1 MPAFNPIKT
10 TLPKNSLVIKDRL
23 DAIVQEIL
31 AVAKDQVAMIILFGS
46 YAKGTWVRDWYVE
59 GHITY
64 SYESDLDILV
74 VTKSPKYRGLKGAS
88 FESDLTKRLERKG
101 LRGKTFGAPWV
112 TFVVEPIKYLNQ
124 QLERSQYFFSDIKK
138 EGILLY
144 DSGEFTLAEPKDLNS
159 EERRQ
164 IAKDDFD
171 QWFPRA
177 IGFIKATNYMLQDNY
192 LNLAAFQLHQ
202 ATESF
207 YSAILLVFTGYK
219 PRLHDIEK
227 LGSLASNYSDELLK
241 IFPRDTKEQEER
253 FILLKLAY
261 TEARYNKNYKITEE
275 QLVYLIKRVE
285 KLKSITEEI
294 CIAWINRQNTH

>member
-1 MPAFNPIKT
+1 MKT
-10 TLPKNSLVIKDRL
+10 TLPKNSLIIKERL

-124 QLERSQYFFSDIKK
+124 QLEKSQYFFSDIKK

-159 EERRQ
+159 EERKQ

-241 IFPRDTKEQEER
+241 IFPRDTEEQEEK

-285 KLKSITEEI
+285 KLKSVTEEI
-294 CIAWINRQNTH
+294 CIAWINRQNTFEQKS

>member
-1 MPAFNPIKT
+1 MKT
-10 TLPKNSLVIKDRL
+10 SLPENSLVIKDRL

-31 AVAKDQVAMIILFGS
+31 AVARDQISMIILFGS

-74 VTKSPKYRGLKGAS
+74 VTKSPKYRGPKGAS
-88 FESDLTKRLERKG
+88 FESDLTKRLKRKG
-101 LRGKTFGAPWV
+101 LRGKSFGAPWV

-124 QLERSQYFFSDIKK
+124 QLEKSQYFFSDIKK

-144 DSGEFTLAEPKDLNS
+144 DSGEFTLAEPKDLNL
-159 EERRQ
+159 EERKQ

-171 QWFPRA
+171 VWF
-177 IGFIKATNYMLQDNY
+177 GSGTEFLLGVDFYTKQDL
-192 LNLAAFQLHQ
+192 LNKAAFLLHQ

-241 IFPRDTKEQEER
+241 IFPRYTKEQEEK
-253 FILLKLAY
+253 FVLLKSAY

-275 QLVYLIKRVE
+275 QLLYLIKRIE

-294 CIAWINRQNTH
+294 CTNRINEIK

>member
-1 MPAFNPIKT
+1 MKT
-10 TLPKNSLVIKDRL
+10 TLPKNSLIIKERL

-31 AVAKDQVAMIILFGS
+31 AVARDQVAMIILFGS
-46 YAKGTWVRDWYVE
+46 YAKGTWVQDWYVE

-124 QLERSQYFFSDIKK
+124 QLEKSQYFFSDIKK
-138 EGILLY
+138 EGVLLY

-294 CIAWINRQNTH
+294 CTTWINRQNPL

>member
-1 MPAFNPIKT
+1 M
-10 TLPKNSLVIKDRL
+10 
-23 DAIVQEIL
+23 
-31 AVAKDQVAMIILFGS
+31 
-46 YAKGTWVRDWYVE
+46 
-59 GHITY
+59 
-64 SYESDLDILV
+64 
-74 VTKSPKYRGLKGAS
+74 
-88 FESDLTKRLERKG
+88 
-101 LRGKTFGAPWV
+101 
-112 TFVVEPIKYLNQ
+112 VEPIKYLNQ
-124 QLERSQYFFSDIKK
+124 QLEKSQYFFSDIKK

-227 LGSLASNYSDELLK
+227 LGSLASNYNNELLK

-261 TEARYNKNYKITEE
+261 TCCAPGI
-275 QLVYLIKRVE
+275 LG
-285 KLKSITEEI
+285 
-294 CIAWINRQNTH
+294 H

>member
-1 MPAFNPIKT
+1 MKT

>member
-1 MPAFNPIKT
+1 MKT

-124 QLERSQYFFSDIKK
+124 QLEKSQYFFSDIKK

-159 EERRQ
+159 EERKQ

-294 CIAWINRQNTH
+294 CIAWINRQNTLEQKI

>member
-1 MPAFNPIKT
+1 MKT
-10 TLPKNSLVIKDRL
+10 SLPENSLVIKDRL

-31 AVAKDQVAMIILFGS
+31 AVARDQISMIILFGS

-74 VTKSPKYRGLKGAS
+74 VTKSPKYRGPKGAS

-101 LRGKTFGAPWV
+101 LRGKSFGAPWV

-124 QLERSQYFFSDIKK
+124 QLEKSQYFFSDIKK

-144 DSGEFTLAEPKDLNS
+144 DSGEFTLAEPKDLNL
-159 EERRQ
+159 EERKQ

-171 QWFPRA
+171 VWF
-177 IGFIKATNYMLQDNY
+177 GSGTEFLLGVDFYTKQDL
-192 LNLAAFQLHQ
+192 LNKAAFLLHQ
-202 ATESF
+202 ATERF

-241 IFPRDTKEQEER
+241 IFPRDTKEQEEK
-253 FILLKLAY
+253 FVLLKSAY

-275 QLVYLIKRVE
+275 QLLYLIKRIE

-294 CIAWINRQNTH
+294 CTNRINEIK

>member
-1 MPAFNPIKT
+1 MKT
-10 TLPKNSLVIKDRL
+10 TLPKNSLIIKERL

-31 AVAKDQVAMIILFGS
+31 AAARDQVAMIILFGS

-124 QLERSQYFFSDIKK
+124 QLEKSQYFFSDIKK

-144 DSGEFTLAEPKDLNS
+144 DSGEFTLAEPKDLNWK
-159 EERRQ
+159 ERRQ
-164 IAKDDFD
+164 IAKDDFA
-171 QWFPRA
+171 QWIPRA

-219 PRLHDIEK
+219 PKLHDIEK

-241 IFPRDTKEQEER
+241 IFPRDTKEQEEK

-285 KLKSITEEI
+285 KLKSVTEEI
-294 CIAWINRQNTH
+294 CIAWINRQNPFEQKS

>member
-1 MPAFNPIKT
+1 MKT
-10 TLPKNSLVIKDRL
+10 SLPENSSVIKERL

-31 AVAKDQVAMIILFGS
+31 AAAKDQISMIILFGS

-124 QLERSQYFFSDIKK
+124 QLEKSQYFFSDIKK

-144 DSGEFTLAEPKDLNS
+144 DSGEFTLAEPKDLNQG
-159 EERRQ
+159 ERKQ
-164 IAKDDFD
+164 IAKDDFEV
-171 QWFPRA
+171 WFGSGA
-177 IGFIKATNYMLQDNY
+177 EFLLGVDFYTNKAL
-192 LNLAAFQLHQ
+192 LNKAAFLLHQ

-241 IFPRDTKEQEER
+241 IFPRDTKEQEEV
-253 FILLKLAY
+253 FVLLKSAY
-261 TEARYNKNYKITEE
+261 TEARYNKNYKITAE
-275 QLVYLIKRVE
+275 QLIYLTKRIE
-285 KLKSITEEI
+285 KLKSVTEEI
-294 CIAWINRQNTH
+294 CTNRIKEIK

>member
-1 MPAFNPIKT
+1 MKT
-10 TLPKNSLVIKDRL
+10 SLPENSLVIKDRL

-31 AVAKDQVAMIILFGS
+31 AAAKDQIAMIILFGS

-64 SYESDLDILV
+64 SYESDLDILI
-74 VTKSPKYRGLKGAS
+74 VTKSPKYRGPKGAS
-88 FESDLTKRLERKG
+88 FESDLTKRLEHKG

-124 QLERSQYFFSDIKK
+124 QLEKNQYFFSDIKK

-144 DSGEFTLAEPKDLNS
+144 DSGEFTLAEPKDLNL
-159 EERRQ
+159 EERKQ

-171 QWFPRA
+171 VWFGSGTEFLLGVDFYSKQA
-177 IGFIKATNYMLQDNY
+177 LLTK
-192 LNLAAFQLHQ
+192 AAFLLHQ

-227 LGSLASNYSDELLK
+227 LGSVASNYSDELLK
-241 IFPRDTKEQEER
+241 IFPRDTKEQEEK
-253 FILLKLAY
+253 FVLLKSAY

-275 QLVYLIKRVE
+275 QLLYLIKRIE

-294 CIAWINRQNTH
+294 CTNRINEIK

>member
-1 MPAFNPIKT
+1 MKT
-10 TLPKNSLVIKDRL
+10 TLPKNSLIIKERL

-31 AVAKDQVAMIILFGS
+31 AVARDQVAMIILFGS

-124 QLERSQYFFSDIKK
+124 QLEKSQYFFSDIKK

-241 IFPRDTKEQEER
+241 IFPRDTEEQEEK

-285 KLKSITEEI
+285 KLKSVTEEI
-294 CIAWINRQNTH
+294 CTVWINRQNTFEQKS

>member
-1 MPAFNPIKT
+1 MKT
-10 TLPKNSLVIKDRL
+10 TLPKNSLIIKERL
-23 DAIVQEIL
+23 DVIVQEIL

-124 QLERSQYFFSDIKK
+124 QLEKSQYFFSDIKK

-227 LGSLASNYSDELLK
+227 LGSLASNYNNELLK

-285 KLKSITEEI
+285 KLKSVTEEI
-294 CIAWINRQNTH
+294 CAAWINRQSSP

>member
-1 MPAFNPIKT
+1 MKT
-10 TLPKNSLVIKDRL
+10 TLPKNSLIIKERL

-31 AVAKDQVAMIILFGS
+31 AAARDQVAMIILFGS

-124 QLERSQYFFSDIKK
+124 QLEKSQYFFSDIKK

-144 DSGEFTLAEPKDLNS
+144 DSGEFTLAEPKDLNWK
-159 EERRQ
+159 ERRQ
-164 IAKDDFD
+164 IAKDDFA
-171 QWFPRA
+171 QWIPRA

-241 IFPRDTKEQEER
+241 IFPRDTEEQEEK

-285 KLKSITEEI
+285 KLKSVTEEI
-294 CIAWINRQNTH
+294 CIAWINRQNPFEQKS

>member
-1 MPAFNPIKT
+1 MKT
-10 TLPKNSLVIKDRL
+10 TLPKNSLIIKERL

-31 AVAKDQVAMIILFGS
+31 AVARDQVAMIILFGS

-124 QLERSQYFFSDIKK
+124 QLEKSQYFFSDIKK

-241 IFPRDTKEQEER
+241 IFPRYTEEQEEK

-285 KLKSITEEI
+285 KLKSVTEEI
-294 CIAWINRQNTH
+294 CTVWINRQNTFEQKS

>member
-1 MPAFNPIKT
+1 MNT
-10 TLPKNSLVIKDRL
+10 SLPENSLVIKDRL

-31 AVAKDQVAMIILFGS
+31 AVARDQISMIILFGS

-59 GHITY
+59 RHITY

-74 VTKSPKYRGLKGAS
+74 VTKSPKYRGPKGAS

-101 LRGKTFGAPWV
+101 LRGKSFGAPWV

-124 QLERSQYFFSDIKK
+124 QLEKSQYFFSDIKK

-144 DSGEFTLAEPKDLNS
+144 DSGEFTLAEPKDLNL
-159 EERRQ
+159 EERKQ

-171 QWFPRA
+171 VWF
-177 IGFIKATNYMLQDNY
+177 GSGTEFLLGVDFYTKQDL
-192 LNLAAFQLHQ
+192 LNKAAFLLHQ

-241 IFPRDTKEQEER
+241 IFPRDTKEQEEK
-253 FILLKLAY
+253 FVLLKSAY

-275 QLVYLIKRVE
+275 QLLYLIKRIE

-294 CIAWINRQNTH
+294 CTNRINEIK

>member
-1 MPAFNPIKT
+1 MKT
-10 TLPKNSLVIKDRL
+10 SLPENSLVIRERL

-31 AVAKDQVAMIILFGS
+31 AAAKDQIAMIILFGS
-46 YAKGTWVRDWYVE
+46 YAKGRWVRDWYVE

-64 SYESDLDILV
+64 SYESDLDILI
-74 VTKSPKYRGLKGAS
+74 VTKSLKYRGPKGAS

-124 QLERSQYFFSDIKK
+124 QLEKNQYFFSDIKK

-144 DSGEFTLAEPKDLNS
+144 DSGEFTLAEPKDLNL
-159 EERRQ
+159 EERKQ

-171 QWFPRA
+171 VWF
-177 IGFIKATNYMLQDNY
+177 GSGTEFLLGVDFYTKQDL
-192 LNLAAFQLHQ
+192 LNKAAFLLHQ

-241 IFPRDTKEQEER
+241 IFPRDTKEQEEK
-253 FILLKLAY
+253 FVLLKSAY

-275 QLVYLIKRVE
+275 QLLYLIKRIE

-294 CIAWINRQNTH
+294 CTRRINEIK

>member
-1 MPAFNPIKT
+1 MKT
-10 TLPKNSLVIKDRL
+10 TLPKNSLIIKERL

-31 AVAKDQVAMIILFGS
+31 AAARDQVAMIILFGS

-124 QLERSQYFFSDIKK
+124 QLEKNQYFFSDIKK

-144 DSGEFTLAEPKDLNS
+144 DSGEFTLAEPKDLNL
-159 EERRQ
+159 EERKQ

-171 QWFPRA
+171 VWFGSGTEFLLGVDFYTKQA
-177 IGFIKATNYMLQDNY
+177 LLTK
-192 LNLAAFQLHQ
+192 AAFLLHQ

-241 IFPRDTKEQEER
+241 IFPRDTKEQEEK
-253 FILLKLAY
+253 FVLLKSAY

-285 KLKSITEEI
+285 KLKSVTEEI
-294 CIAWINRQNTH
+294 CIAWINRQNPFEQKS

>member
-1 MPAFNPIKT
+1 MKT
-10 TLPKNSLVIKDRL
+10 TLPKNSLIIKERL

-31 AVAKDQVAMIILFGS
+31 AVARDQVAMIILFGS

-124 QLERSQYFFSDIKK
+124 QLEKSQYFFSDIKK

-144 DSGEFTLAEPKDLNS
+144 DSGEFTLAEPKDLNL
-159 EERRQ
+159 EERKQ

-171 QWFPRA
+171 VWF
-177 IGFIKATNYMLQDNY
+177 GSGTEFLLGVDFYTKQDL
-192 LNLAAFQLHQ
+192 LNKAAFLLHQ

-241 IFPRDTKEQEER
+241 IFPRDTEEQEER

-285 KLKSITEEI
+285 KLKSVTEEI
-294 CIAWINRQNTH
+294 CIAWINRQNTFEQKS

>member
-1 MPAFNPIKT
+1 MKT
-10 TLPKNSLVIKDRL
+10 TLPKNSLVIKERL

-31 AVAKDQVAMIILFGS
+31 AAARDQVAMIILFGS

-124 QLERSQYFFSDIKK
+124 QLEKSQYFFSDIKK

-159 EERRQ
+159 EERKK

-171 QWFPRA
+171 QWFTRA

-294 CIAWINRQNTH
+294 CTTWINRQNTSEQKI

>member
-1 MPAFNPIKT
+1 MKT
-10 TLPKNSLVIKDRL
+10 SLPENSSVIKGRL

-74 VTKSPKYRGLKGAS
+74 VTKSPKYRGTKGAS

-124 QLERSQYFFSDIKK
+124 QLEKSQYFFSDLKK

-144 DSGEFTLAEPKDLNS
+144 NSGEFTLAEPKDLNQ
-159 EERRQ
+159 EERKQ
-164 IAKDDFD
+164 IAKDDLEV
-171 QWFPRA
+171 WFGSGA
-177 IGFIKATNYMLQDNY
+177 EFLLGVDFYTNKSL
-192 LNLAAFQLHQ
+192 LNKAAFLLHQ

-241 IFPRDTKEQEER
+241 IFPRDTKEQEEI
-253 FILLKLAY
+253 FVLLKSTY

-275 QLVYLIKRVE
+275 QLLYLTKRIE
-285 KLKSITEEI
+285 KLKSVTEET
-294 CIAWINRQNTH
+294 CTNRINEIK